1 MQGHI
6 TQQYADRTSLWSAL
20 LVRLYLSVFQYAC
33 FQPAPDQADQTRVSY
48 SMFDKAEHPFVTQ
61 APEKV
66 LQIRL
71 QNPFHF
77 PTSNHFVKSC
87 QRLMGAPPRPSAKR
101 VW

>member
-1 MQGHI
+1 MQVHI

-20 LVRLYLSVFQYAC
+20 LVRLYLSVFQYVC
-33 FQPAPDQADQTRVSY
+33 FPPAPDQADQTRVSD

-77 PTSNHFVKSC
+77 PTSNPFMPCC
-87 QRLMGAPPRPSAKR
+87 QCLMGASTRPTAKR
-101 VW
+101 AR